1 MKKYM
6 CWVWTEKPIQGWVLS
21 PQNTVLSE
29 KSLEEMKAYFQK
41 MFPNRLLRIE
51 VKEINAQQL
60 SLF

>member
-6 CWVWTEKPIQGWVLS
+6 CWVWTDEPIQGWVLS

-29 KSLEEMKAYFQK
+29 KSFEEIKAYFEK
-41 MFPNRLLRIE
+41 MYPNRLLRIE
-51 VKEINAQQL
+51 IKEMNPKQL